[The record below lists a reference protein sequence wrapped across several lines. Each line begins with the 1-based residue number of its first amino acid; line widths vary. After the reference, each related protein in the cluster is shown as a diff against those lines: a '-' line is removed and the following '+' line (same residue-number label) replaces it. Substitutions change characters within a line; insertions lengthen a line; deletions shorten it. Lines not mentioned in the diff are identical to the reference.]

1 MKCIENFSFNSKV
14 KWKCHHRQCHMN
26 KKKNT
31 HNKIQAI
38 LFQLQMLY
46 KKFLAKMLFETS
58 NNRSSEKEDSMSQI
72 KFKVLLF

>member
-26 KKKNT
+26 KKNT

>member
-1 MKCIENFSFNSKV
+1 MKCIENFSFNSKI
-14 KWKCHHRQCHMN
+14 KRKCHHRQCHVE
-26 KKKNT
+26 KKIT

-38 LFQLQMLY
+38 LFQPQMPHR
-46 KKFLAKMLFETS
+46 KFRAKMLFETS